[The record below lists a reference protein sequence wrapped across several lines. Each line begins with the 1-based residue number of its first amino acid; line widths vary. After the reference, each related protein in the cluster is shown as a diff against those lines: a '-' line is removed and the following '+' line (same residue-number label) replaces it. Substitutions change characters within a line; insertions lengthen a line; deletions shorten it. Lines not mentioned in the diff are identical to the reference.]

1 MRLVPKTNEHIL
13 FLTCLPLYLPAI
25 NPKKCLIHHWILI
38 LVCFAC
44 GWMMTS
50 IFPSSAPSVKDLA
63 AAYVNGLKKKMIP
76 KNALELSRVINVRFP
91 FASVA
96 SNLSIQFLVYLSCDL
111 RLLKIN

>member
-1 MRLVPKTNEHIL
+1 
-13 FLTCLPLYLPAI
+13 
-25 NPKKCLIHHWILI
+25 
-38 LVCFAC
+38 
-44 GWMMTS
+44 MMTS